1 MGGTILKL
9 DPEGVGSTSRGGCP
23 DVRGAERGGVD
34 TEGRGLRP
42 KLNLGAGPR
51 EAGGVLPVISGASA
65 QPQVLLKG
73 L

>member
-1 MGGTILKL
+1 MTLRAWGRLRGT
-9 DPEGVGSTSRGGCP
+9 
-23 DVRGAERGGVD
+23 DVQTLEEPERGGVD